1 MYLVT
6 SILINIYYEKKTK
19 KDNLSKK
26 KWKKKNLVGISMIQE
41 FYKHFR

>member
-6 SILINIYYEKKTK
+6 SILINIYYEKNK
-19 KDNLSKK
+19 KGQFKQNKMG
-26 KWKKKNLVGISMIQE
+26 KKNLVGISMIQE